1 MSQPQEQKRYTRL
14 SGLEPLTITP
24 DLGFVNVGE
33 RTNVTGSAKFKRLI
47 AEDQY
52 DEAVEVALQQVE
64 NGAQVIDVNMDEGL
78 LDSEEAMTTFL
89 NLMVVLVPFLL
100 ITAVFSRITI
110 VELSLPS
117 SASAPAPSAPVFR
130 VEVIV
135 RDTGLEIT
143 NGEAVIAAMPKAEGE
158 EYDLPQLGEYLVAL
172 KREYP
177 DKENASVLLEP
188 DIAYDHLIQVM
199 DVVRSVEVPPEGD
212 ALEPLR
218 VALFP
223 DIAIG
228 DAP

>member
-1 MSQPQEQKRYTRL
+1 MA
-14 SGLEPLTITP
+14 
-24 DLGFVNVGE
+24 
-33 RTNVTGSAKFKRLI
+33 RTHHYRRRRNDAS
-47 AEDQY
+47 E
-52 DEAVEVALQQVE
+52 
-64 NGAQVIDVNMDEGL
+64 
-78 LDSEEAMTTFL
+78 LDMTTFL

-117 SASAPAPSAPVFR
+117 ASATPAPTAAVFR

-135 RDTGLEIT
+135 REGGLEIT
-143 NGEAVIAAMPKAEGE
+143 NGSAVIAAMPKDEDE
-158 EYDLPQLGEYLVAL
+158 DYDLGRLAEYLVAL

-177 DKENASVLLEP
+177 DKEDASVLLEP

-199 DVVRSVEVPPEGD
+199 DVVRSMELPAEHEDLPPI
-212 ALEPLR
+212 R